1 MKSQIFLSAIN
12 RRRKVQFLY
21 GIMEI
26 VLDPYYIT
34 RNSQGKKLVY
44 GKLNYSSQVRAFE
57 YDKISNLKV
66 LEYTLFSPMIPI
78 LPVAN

>member
-26 VLDPYYIT
+26 ILDPYYIT
-34 RNSQGKKLVY
+34 RNSNGKKLVY

-57 YDKISNLKV
+57 YNKISNLKV
-66 LEYTLFSPMIPI
+66 LEYSLFSPMIPI